1 MTTDLLRLRPYQAKA
16 LDVVEDHLL
25 RRELQRF
32 AVVAPTGSGK
42 TVQFAHLANLWM
54 DPDYA
59 HVRAGL
65 PARVLILVHRDELVT
80 QAVDKLRQVAPGVPV
95 GVVKGP
101 QNDIYADII
110 VASVQTI
117 MREHRL
123 DQLMPTG
130 LVIVDECHHASALG
144 YRAVMERL
152 GCYPSEENP
161 AVGAVAVGFTATMAR
176 GDGQGLGDV
185 WQEVVFRLDILD
197 LIEQGHLVDVAGRR
211 VTVDGLTLENVAQ
224 RGGDYAPTSL
234 SEALMSAD
242 AMRVTADAYVKYAK
256 DRSGI
261 VFVPNVEAVHAFVDE
276 FNTRGLTT
284 TAIWGAMPADRRREA
299 LEAFKA
305 GRIQVLVNC
314 AVLTEGFDAPIASCA
329 VIARPTLSAAL
340 YVQMVGRVLR
350 PYPGKDDALV
360 LDVAGASEM
369 HQLATLA
376 DLSSRRLDEVA
387 EGESLT
393 AAVRREREAG
403 NPRLADYVVDSY
415 EVDLFRR
422 SEALWLQTK
431 AGVWFTT
438 ARDNSVEDPNAR
450 DQIYFL
456 WPGSEPDLYRVGK
469 RPTHVKGGTWIAEDV
484 PFNVAQEWAEQA
496 ALEDD
501 AANKADGGPS
511 LALKNASWRKGRTP
525 ATDDQKTKLTC
536 LGVTPRDGITKREAS
551 DLISIELASR
561 VLDQAIAGRE

>member
-1 MTTDLLRLRPYQAKA
+1 MTAPLLRLRPYQAKA
-16 LDVVEDHLL
+16 LDTIVGHLPWPHPGDKDL
-25 RRELQRF
+25 RRF
-32 AVVAPTGSGK
+32 AVVLPTGAGK
-42 TVQFAHLANLWM
+42 TVLFAHLAKAWRERYHM
-54 DPDYA
+54 RSA
-59 HVRAGL
+59 L
-65 PARVLILVHRDELVT
+65 PHRVLILVHRDELVT

-95 GVVKGP
+95 GVVKAERNEVS
-101 QNDIYADII
+101 QDVI
-110 VASVQTI
+110 VASVQTLA
-117 MREHRL
+117 RPRRRL
-123 DQLMPTG
+123 QLAPVG
-130 LVIVDECHHASALG
+130 LVIVDEAHHASASG
-144 YRAVMERL
+144 YRAIMEYL
-152 GCYPSEENP
+152 GCYGDGTINR
-161 AVGAVAVGFTATMAR
+161 AVAVGFTATMAR

-211 VTVDGLTLENVAQ
+211 VTIDGLTLENVMK
-224 RGGDYAPTSL
+224 RGGDFAPTSL

-242 AMRVTADAYVKYAK
+242 AMRVTVDAYQRYAA

-261 VFVPNVEAVHAFVDE
+261 VFTPNVESAHAFADE
-276 FNTRGLTT
+276 FCQRGIR
-284 TAIWGAMPADRRREA
+284 ARSVWGGMHGDHRRRY
-299 LEAFKA
+299 LEEFKA
-305 GRIQVLVNC
+305 GRIKVLVNC

-350 PYPGKDDALV
+350 PYPGKEDALV

-376 DLSSRRLDEVA
+376 DLSTRRLETVRK
-387 EGESLT
+387 GESLT
-393 AAVRREREAG
+393 EAVRRERAAG
-403 NPRLADYVVDSY
+403 NPALADYVVDSY

-438 ARDNSVEDPNAR
+438 TKDRL
-450 DQIYFL
+450 YFL
-456 WPGSEPDLYRVGK
+456 WPGSEPDLYKVGK
-469 RPTHVKGGTWIAEDV
+469 RPIRGAGGGWIAEDV

-501 AANKADGGPS
+501 AANKAAGGAS

-525 ATDDQKTKLTC
+525 ASPQQIDKLKR
-536 LGVTPRDGITKREAS
+536 LGIDVPDGVTKRQAS
-551 DLISIELASR
+551 DLISVELASWA
-561 VLDQAIAGRE
+561 LDKAIAGRK

>member
-1 MTTDLLRLRPYQAKA
+1 MTPNLLRLRPYQAKA
-16 LDVVEDHLL
+16 LDEIVDHLPWAEGYPGSL
-25 RRELQRF
+25 HRTSLQRF
-32 AVVAPTGSGK
+32 AVVLPTGAGK
-42 TVQFAHLANLWM
+42 TVLFAYLAKRWNEA
-54 DPDYA
+54 D
-59 HVRAGL
+59 HVYAGL

-95 GVVKGP
+95 GVVKAERNEIRHP
-101 QNDIYADII
+101 II
-110 VASVQTI
+110 VASVQTLQNPK
-117 MREHRL
+117 RL
-123 DQLMPTG
+123 DWLPNVG
-130 LVIVDECHHASALG
+130 LIIVDECHHAAAAG
-144 YRAVMERL
+144 YQRVLEFF
-152 GCYPSEENP
+152 GCFSEIR
-161 AVGAVAVGFTATMAR
+161 GTVAVGFTATMAR
-176 GDGQGLGDV
+176 GDGRGLGDV

-211 VTVDGLTLENVAQ
+211 VTVDGLTLENVAK

-242 AMRVTADAYVKYAK
+242 AMRVTADAYVKYAS

-261 VFVPNVEAVHAFVDE
+261 VFVPNVASAHAFANE
-276 FNTRGLTT
+276 FMHRGIK
-284 TAIWGAMPADRRREA
+284 AWAVWGGMPADHRRRV

-305 GRIQVLVNC
+305 GRIQVVTNC
-314 AVLTEGFDAPIASCA
+314 AVLTEGFDSPIASCA

-376 DLSSRRLDEVA
+376 DLSSRRLDEVR

-393 AAVRREREAG
+393 SAVSRERAEG

-438 ARDNSVEDPNAR
+438 TK
-450 DQIYFL
+450 DQLYFL
-456 WPGSEPDLYRVGK
+456 WPGSEPDLYKAGK
-469 RPTHVKGGTWIAEDV
+469 RPIRGAGGGWIAEDV
-484 PFNVAQEWAEQA
+484 PFGIAQGWCEQEALVA
-496 ALEDD
+496 D
-501 AANKADGGPS
+501 AANKADGGAS
-511 LALKNASWRKGRTP
+511 LALKNASWRKGRAP
-525 ATDDQKTKLTC
+525 ASDGQVSMLRR

-551 DLISIELASR
+551 DLISIDLASR
-561 VLDQAIAGRE
+561 VLDKAIAGRK

>member
-16 LDVVEDHLL
+16 LDVIRANLPFQEFEDDD
-25 RRELQRF
+25 RPQRF
-32 AVVAPTGSGK
+32 AVVLPTGAGK
-42 TVQFAHLANLWM
+42 TVLFAHLAKRWREEEAALAN
-54 DPDYA
+54 
-59 HVRAGL
+59 L

-80 QAVDKLRQVAPGVPV
+80 QALDKLRQVAPGVPV
-95 GVVKGP
+95 GVVKAER
-101 QNDIYADII
+101 NDVDHDVI
-110 VASVQTI
+110 VASVQTLA
-117 MREHRL
+117 RAHRL
-123 DQLMPTG
+123 EQVPPVG
-130 LVIVDECHHASALG
+130 LVIVDECHHASSSS
-144 YRAVMERL
+144 YRAVLERF
-152 GCYPSEENP
+152 GCYSS
-161 AVGAVAVGFTATMAR
+161 AADSRDSSSSAVAVGFTATMAR
-176 GDGQGLGDV
+176 GDGRGLGDV

-242 AMRVTADAYVKYAK
+242 AMNVTVDAYEKYAEG
-256 DRSGI
+256 RSTI
-261 VFVPNVEAVHAFVDE
+261 VFTPNVESAHAFARE
-276 FNTRGLTT
+276 FVKRGVY
-284 TAIWGAMPADRRREA
+284 ARSVWGAMNPDFRRHV
-299 LEAFKA
+299 LEEFKR
-305 GRIQVLVNC
+305 GEIQVLVNC

-376 DLSSRRLDEVA
+376 DLSSRRLDEVR

-393 AAVRREREAG
+393 AAVQREREAG

-438 ARDNSVEDPNAR
+438 TK
-450 DQIYFL
+450 DQLYFL
-456 WPGSEPDLYRVGK
+456 WPGSEPDLYKAGK
-469 RPTHVKGGTWIAEDV
+469 RPIRGAGGGWIAEDV
-484 PFNVAQEWAEQA
+484 PFGVAQGWCEQE
-496 ALEDD
+496 ALATD
-501 AANKADGGPS
+501 AANKAAGEAS
-511 LALKNASWRKGRTP
+511 LALKNASWRKGRTS
-525 ATDDQKTKLTC
+525 ASDNQKTKLTR

-551 DLISIELASR
+551 DLISVELASR
-561 VLDQAIAGRE
+561 VLDQAIAGRK

>member
-1 MTTDLLRLRPYQAKA
+1 MTADLLRLRPYQAKA
-16 LDVVEDHLL
+16 LDAIVGHLPWAPDD
-25 RRELQRF
+25 RGNPQRF
-32 AVVAPTGSGK
+32 AVVLPTGAGK
-42 TVQFAHLANLWM
+42 TVLFAHLAKRWRETE
-54 DPDYA
+54 
-59 HVRAGL
+59 HHRAGL

-95 GVVKGP
+95 GVVKAER
-101 QNDIYADII
+101 NDVDHDVI
-110 VASVQTI
+110 VASVQTLA
-117 MREHRL
+117 REHRRA
-123 DQLMPTG
+123 QLPPIG
-130 LVIVDECHHASALG
+130 LVIVDECHHASAAG
-144 YRAVMERL
+144 YRAVMEHV
-152 GCYPSEENP
+152 GCYYEGKY
-161 AVGAVAVGFTATMAR
+161 ADLRAVAVGFTATMAR

-197 LIEQGHLVDVAGRR
+197 LIEQGHLVDVSGRR

-242 AMRVTADAYVKYAK
+242 AMRVTADAYEKYAR

-261 VFVPNVEAVHAFVDE
+261 VFVPNVESAHAFAAE
-276 FNTRGLTT
+276 FMDRGIVAL
-284 TAIWGAMPADRRREA
+284 AVWGGMRPDDRRRA
-299 LEAFKA
+299 LEWFRR
-305 GRIQVLVNC
+305 GDVQVLVNC

-340 YVQMVGRVLR
+340 YVQLVGRVLR
-350 PYPGKDDALV
+350 PHPGKTDALV
-360 LDVAGASEM
+360 LDVAGASEL

-376 DLSSRRLDEVA
+376 DLSSRRLEVVA

-422 SEALWLQTK
+422 SEALWLQTHQ
-431 AGVWFTT
+431 GVWFTST
-438 ARDNSVEDPNAR
+438 RDSL
-450 DQIYFL
+450 YFL

-469 RPTHVKGGTWIAEDV
+469 RPIRTAGGGWIAEDV
-484 PFNVAQEWAEQA
+484 PFGVAQEWAEQA

-501 AANKADGGPS
+501 AANRENGGHREPS

-525 ATDDQKTKLTC
+525 ASPQQVEKLTR
-536 LGVTPRDGITKREAS
+536 LGIDVPAGGVTKRQAS
-551 DLISIELASR
+551 DLISVELASR
-561 VLDQAIAGRE
+561 ALDRAITGRK